1 MWLLWYFTK
10 PLLHFTFEPKVV
22 YSDIIFLPVTSHL
35 LIKEEEIKLVIPM
48 KCVDQ

>member
-22 YSDIIFLPVTSHL
+22 YSDIIFSSHL

>member
-22 YSDIIFLPVTSHL
+22 YSDII
-35 LIKEEEIKLVIPM
+35 KEEEIKLVIPM